1 MPHWVFILN
10 GLDPVQLV
18 PRTIDNIPGI
28 PSRVLMS
35 YSSWSAEK
43 VLGLA
48 TPAPGQKSVQRN
60 TLSTEMTA
68 DSGKDK

>member
-10 GLDPVQLV
+10 GLGPVQLV
-18 PRTIDNIPGI
+18 PRTVDNNPDIAG
-28 PSRVLMS
+28 RVLMS

-48 TPAPGQKSVQRN
+48 APGAGTKVCTTQHSLQKY
-60 TLSTEMTA
+60 
-68 DSGKDK
+68 DS